1 MRFSPTFSFWK
12 ILFGIFLGIW
22 ILILTLIAFNHTF
35 SCVNKK
41 GELRIWCEDKRN
53 KLKDGYKNQLSSL

>member
-41 GELRIWCEDKRN
+41 GEIRIRCKEKAKD
-53 KLKDGYKNQLSSL
+53 LKEGYKSIL

>member
-22 ILILTLIAFNHTF
+22 ILVLTLIAFNHTF

-41 GELRIWCEDKRN
+41 GELRPRC
-53 KLKDGYKNQLSSL
+53 KDQEKYLLEGYKNLL

>member
-35 SCVNKK
+35 SCVDKK
-41 GELRIWCEDKRN
+41 GKIRLRCKDKD
-53 KLKDGYKNQLSSL
+53 KYLKDGYKNIL